1 MENTIQIALI
11 IAIVFFIIKFIDI
24 KFIKKSD
31 QPLKSIVIDSLIT
44 FVSTI
49 LGLFIMDQFGFV
61 KSMIGASTDQ
71 VQAFVSNPE
80 F

>member
-1 MENTIQIALI
+1 MENSIQIAII
-11 IAIVFFIIKFIDI
+11 IAVVFFIIKFIDI

-31 QPLKSIVIDSLIT
+31 QPLKSILIDSLIT

-61 KSMIGASTDQ
+61 KSMIGGSTDQ

>member
-1 MENTIQIALI
+1 MENSIQIAII

-31 QPLKSIVIDSLIT
+31 QPLKATVIDSLIA
-44 FVSTI
+44 FISTI
-49 LGLFIMDQFGFV
+49 IGLFIIDQFGML
-61 KSMIGASTDQ
+61 KSIINNSTDQ
-71 VQAFVSNPE
+71 VQAFVSHPE